1 LETPF
6 STSASTTG
14 RRTLSSVTATPFTSK
29 MPSRTSPNISSIGT
43 TLKRASPSLDAAL
56 SSLFASRRGK
66 ADLSSFAFPFFF
78 PSAGL
83 CRMAL
88 EYNLRLLYK
97 KDFEEIFN
105 EEQAV
110 PEFSDLLKRMKV
122 VNDEGSSEMTGDQ
135 WEACSQSSVLFLSL
149 SLGVSFS

>member
-1 LETPF
+1 
-6 STSASTTG
+6 
-14 RRTLSSVTATPFTSK
+14 
-29 MPSRTSPNISSIGT
+29 
-43 TLKRASPSLDAAL
+43 
-56 SSLFASRRGK
+56 
-66 ADLSSFAFPFFF
+66 
-78 PSAGL
+78 
-83 CRMAL
+83 MAL